1 MKKITFEIEGV
12 EYKIPQYLTV
22 GDYVKIFKVKDLFT
36 DEYFAV
42 KLISIVTGAPMEL
55 LMKTNREV
63 VNHLSSEIL
72 KILPQE
78 KPLFHDRFE
87 LNGVQYGFI
96 PSWKKMTFGEF
107 ADLDTLMTKKQEEY
121 LDYLHII
128 TAILYRP
135 ITKQKS
141 EHKFEIEEYTQHTL
155 DDRAELFRD
164 ELDVKYMLGS
174 QFFFTL
180 FARNYLTRIP
190 ISFQIWMRLSWMQI
204 KFAWKWR
211 KRLWTILWK
220 RNSDGTS
227 FLIELQMMILQDT
240 IQSLTRE
247 STKP

>member
-12 EYKIPQYLTV
+12 EYKIPQFLTV

-42 KLISIVTGAPMEL
+42 KLISIVTGAPMDL

-63 VNHLSSEIL
+63 VNRLSAEIL
-72 KILPQE
+72 KIIPQE
-78 KPLFHDRFE
+78 KPLFYDRFE
-87 LNGVQYGFI
+87 LNGVKYGFI
-96 PSWKKMTFGEF
+96 PSWKKMSFGEF

-141 EHKFEIEEYTQHTL
+141 EHKFEIEEYNQHSL

-164 ELDVKYMLGS
+164 QLDVKYMLGS

-180 FARNYLTRIP
+180 FAKSYSTHIP
-190 ISFQIWMRLSWMQI
+190 ISFQTWMRISWIQM

-211 KRLWTILWK
+211 KKLWK
-220 RNSDGTS
+220 IVWNKSSDGTS

-240 IQSLTRE
+240 IQSFRKE
-247 STKP
+247 SMKP

>member
-12 EYKIPQYLTV
+12 EYKIPQFLTV

-42 KLISIVTGAPMEL
+42 KLISIVTGAPMDL

-63 VNHLSSEIL
+63 VNHLSAEIL
-72 KILPQE
+72 KIIPQD
-78 KPLFHDRFE
+78 KPMFYDRFE

-96 PSWKKMTFGEF
+96 PSWKKMSFGEF

-141 EHKFEIEEYTQHTL
+141 EHKFEIEEYNQYSL
-155 DDRAELFRD
+155 DDRSELFKD
-164 ELDVKYMLGS
+164 QLDVKYMLGS

-180 FARNYLTRIP
+180 FAKNYLMHIP
-190 ISFQIWMRLSWMQI
+190 IYFQTWMSMSWMQI

-211 KRLWTILWK
+211 KKLWK
-220 RNSDGTS
+220 IVWNKNSDGTS

-240 IQSLTRE
+240 IQSFRKE
-247 STKP
+247 SMKP